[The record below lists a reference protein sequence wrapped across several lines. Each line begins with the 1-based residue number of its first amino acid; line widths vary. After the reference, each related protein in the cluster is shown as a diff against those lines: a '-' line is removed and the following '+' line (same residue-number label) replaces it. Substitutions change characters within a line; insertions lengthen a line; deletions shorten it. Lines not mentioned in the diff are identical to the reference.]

1 MKEIEKFNE
10 IIDIINSGIEID
22 KDDKEKQQLMVEL
35 LYLILRDKS
44 FARFIHRKV
53 K

>member
-44 FARFIHRKV
+44 FARLIHKG

>member
-10 IIDIINSGIEID
+10 IIDIISSGIEIN

-44 FARFIHRKV
+44 FARLIHEGK
-53 K
+53 